1 MKEACDDI
9 VKACDDIVKR
19 YIHNYRIE
27 KPGEVE
33 NWIGFHN
40 DI

>member
-27 KPGEVE
+27 KTDEIVNLE
-33 NWIGFHN
+33 WF
-40 DI
+40 

>member
-9 VKACDDIVKR
+9 ARECDDIVKR

-27 KPGEVE
+27 KPGEIVKLD
-33 NWIGFHN
+33 WF
-40 DI
+40 